1 MSGDCHKMVDFHW
14 KIYDGDCH
22 KMVDFHWK
30 IYDRDDRN
38 KNFKKLE
45 KTLIL

>member
-1 MSGDCHKMVDFHW
+1 MVDFHW